1 MELYIFLIT
10 SSIQLVAAL
19 VVAVNC
25 FAGGMPVSSS
35 YSVISIIKESLKII
49 RKLKINRRMQIQKV
63 LNLRKEIK
71 NPQIQLV
78 GKNTSSYSNPAKT
91 NG

>member
-10 SSIQLVAAL
+10 SAIQLVAAL

-25 FAGGMPVSSS
+25 FAGGAPVSSS
-35 YSVISIIKESLKII
+35 YSVRSMIKKSLKII
-49 RKLKINRRMQIQKV
+49 RKLKMNRRMLVQKV

-71 NPQIQLV
+71 NPQIQFV
-78 GKNTSSYSNPAKT
+78 GKKQLLVFKYGKNK
-91 NG
+91 